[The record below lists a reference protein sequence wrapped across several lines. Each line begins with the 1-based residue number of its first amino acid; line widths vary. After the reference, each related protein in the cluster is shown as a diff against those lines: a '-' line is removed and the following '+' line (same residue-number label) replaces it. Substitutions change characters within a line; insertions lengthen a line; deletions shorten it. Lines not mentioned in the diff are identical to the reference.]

1 MYFPDGKEPPT
12 EDVMNYSLTVPDEV
26 REHFIY
32 LQQSFHTYIA
42 FMKHPEWALYSKSSD
57 KLTRPYSRI
66 SDNNLLCLKSISVC
80 RGEVQQILDA
90 LTNFDMKALYD
101 DTVEGGKFIY
111 SNLPYETNVVYQKHK
126 KILVV
131 SPRDF
136 ILIAR
141 IHRVSK
147 EEAYVITKSITI
159 PSQPVNKNIVRAS
172 TSLGGWRVKVKEP
185 GSGGKKPLCK
195 LTFFSEIDFKISLF
209 ISKTVGPKTGHL
221 A

>member
-1 MYFPDGKEPPT
+1 
-12 EDVMNYSLTVPDEV
+12 
-26 REHFIY
+26 
-32 LQQSFHTYIA
+32 
-42 FMKHPEWALYSKSSD
+42 
-57 KLTRPYSRI
+57 
-66 SDNNLLCLKSISVC
+66 
-80 RGEVQQILDA
+80 VQQILDA

-185 GSGGKKPLCK
+185 ASGGKKPLCK